1 MDYYVTITIMN
12 ETPSVAQ
19 PLRTKLRVQRQF
31 MQLIGTNIRTFDAN
45 DQLICFAKAKA
56 FKLREEITFYKDETK
71 TTPLFTA
78 KARNIIDFSPTFD
91 MFDPSG
97 VLFGSL
103 KREGMMSTF
112 AQDHWFILDK
122 DGQQIGDIIEDSL
135 MLGVIRRHI
144 ELVAYFIP
152 QTYSVKF
159 GAVEVAEITQ
169 RKNPFLVKY
178 DYEIDT
184 EVWQKNELLCL
195 AISSLLAVVE
205 ARQN

>member
-1 MDYYVTITIMN
+1 MHMDTDN
-12 ETPSVAQ
+12 QDSAP
-19 PLRTKLRVQRQF
+19 RTKLRVQRQF

-159 GAVEVAEITQ
+159 GAVEIAEITQ

>member
-1 MDYYVTITIMN
+1 MDTVN
-12 ETPSVAQ
+12 QVSSP
-19 PLRTKLRVQRQF
+19 RTKLRVQRQF

-56 FKLREEITFYKDETK
+56 FKLREEITFYKDEAK

-122 DGQQIGDIIEDSL
+122 EGQQIGDIIEDSL

-184 EVWQKNELLCL
+184 EVWQNNELLCL

>member
-1 MDYYVTITIMN
+1 MDTVN
-12 ETPSVAQ
+12 QVSSP
-19 PLRTKLRVQRQF
+19 RTKLRVQRQF

-112 AQDHWFILDK
+112 AQDHWFILNK
-122 DGQQIGDIIEDSL
+122 DCQQIGDIIEDSL

>member
-1 MDYYVTITIMN
+1 MHMDTVN
-12 ETPSVAQ
+12 QVSSP
-19 PLRTKLRVQRQF
+19 RTKLRVQRQF

-56 FKLREEITFYKDETK
+56 FKLREEITFYKDEAK

>member
-1 MDYYVTITIMN
+1 MHMDTNTQDSA
-12 ETPSVAQ
+12 P
-19 PLRTKLRVQRQF
+19 RTKLRVQRQF

>member
-1 MDYYVTITIMN
+1 MDTNTQDSA
-12 ETPSVAQ
+12 P
-19 PLRTKLRVQRQF
+19 RTKLRVQRQF

-159 GAVEVAEITQ
+159 GAVEIAEITQ

>member
-1 MDYYVTITIMN
+1 MDTVN
-12 ETPSVAQ
+12 QVSSP
-19 PLRTKLRVQRQF
+19 RTKLRVQRQF

-56 FKLREEITFYKDETK
+56 FKLREEITFYKDEAK

>member
-1 MDYYVTITIMN
+1 MHMDTDN
-12 ETPSVAQ
+12 QDSAP
-19 PLRTKLRVQRQF
+19 RTKLRVQRQF

-56 FKLREEITFYKDETK
+56 FKLREEITFYKDEAK

-112 AQDHWFILDK
+112 AQDHWFILNK
-122 DGQQIGDIIEDSL
+122 DCQQIGDIIEDSL